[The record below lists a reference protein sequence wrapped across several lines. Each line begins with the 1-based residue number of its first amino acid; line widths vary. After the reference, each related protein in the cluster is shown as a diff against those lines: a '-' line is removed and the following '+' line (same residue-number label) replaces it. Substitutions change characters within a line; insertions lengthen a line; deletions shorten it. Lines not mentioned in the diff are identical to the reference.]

1 MLDNLPRQASVSNFR
16 YAAAHFLSIA
26 ITLSVLLFIGHYLDR
41 QFEKQH
47 WMAAQAK
54 TVAAITA
61 EASRYYYESLSD
73 LLVLADNRALF
84 SASDNSNAELGSE
97 FERIARISRSYHQ
110 LRFIDTTGQEMVRVN
125 FSGNTATRV
134 TTGKLQN
141 KAHRPYFQKS
151 INLKEGEVYVSRF
164 DLNVEH
170 KQIEKPYRPVIRFA
184 TPVFDPEGNKR
195 GILVL
200 NYLGEKLLH
209 QFAVSDQEDK
219 SHIILLND
227 QGYYLYSDNQ
237 EQTWGF
243 QIAGRPRFQ
252 DQFREWTTIT
262 QKHAGQ
268 LNASQGLLTYATINY
283 SGNTDQQWIE
293 RYTPMHGIRIV
304 AEEAPW
310 RIVSFTPTELL
321 YSAAN
326 NRFYYSL
333 SALLFLLLLILPIS
347 VVWGRSHARAKYLEN
362 RQRIYAQIF
371 EQINELI
378 YITDTD
384 GTILYANSTVEGYT
398 GYSINEIIGKTPHIF
413 YSGKQTGGFYKRLWD
428 TINSGESFEGY
439 FVNRCKDGSIFY
451 EHKIITPLRDSLGKV
466 TQFVSTGRDIT
477 GTRNMREKEM
487 IATSDLA
494 SNLVHH
500 FGNLLQ
506 GVMGLT
512 QLTLTKKETHKAFTI
527 NDFLVALLET
537 AKNSGKMLT
546 DIRSLTVIG
555 HEELPLVDL
564 KPLLQET
571 VESLR
576 KDLPEQITLSSNFEN
591 NIPSVRSHSS
601 LILTAIMAL
610 LSNARDAV
618 CNEGEIVVGVGMT
631 SPQNTTCTTCGEP
644 LNGDYMEIFVSDSG
658 KGISKKTQERI
669 WDPFFTTKK
678 SGLLVAVTPG
688 LGLTAVRSIIHSHQG
703 HILLE
708 SIEKSGTTVRL
719 LLPLEK
725 SLDLYKINYP
735 SAS

>member
-1 MLDNLPRQASVSNFR
+1 MFDGLPRNISHSVFR

-26 ITLSVLLFIGHYLDR
+26 ITLFVLLFAGHYLDR

-54 TVAAITA
+54 TVATITA

-73 LLVLADNRALF
+73 LLVLADNRELF
-84 SASDNSNAELGSE
+84 SGSEKSNTELGSE

-125 FSGNTATRV
+125 FSGNTPTKV
-134 TTGKLQN
+134 SNEKLQN

-151 INLKEGEVYVSRF
+151 INLKKGEVYISRF

-170 KQIEKPYRPVIRFA
+170 QKLEQPYRPVIRFA
-184 TPVFDPEGNKR
+184 TPVFDPEGKKS

-209 QFAVSDQEDK
+209 QFVVNDRENK
-219 SHIILLND
+219 SHLLLLND
-227 QGYYLYSDNQ
+227 QGYYLYSGNQ

-243 QIAGRPRFQ
+243 QIAGRPKFQ

-268 LNASQGLLTYATINY
+268 LTTSQGLLTYATVDY
-283 SGNTDQQWIE
+283 SDNTDQQWIE
-293 RYTPMHGIRIV
+293 RYTPLRNIRI
-304 AEEAPW
+304 AAKEAPW
-310 RIVSFTPTELL
+310 RIVSFTPNELL
-321 YSAAN
+321 FASAN
-326 NRFYYSL
+326 YRFHY
-333 SALLFLLLLILPIS
+333 ALITLLLLLLLMLPAS
-347 VVWGRSHARAKYLEN
+347 FVWGRSHARAKDLEN
-362 RQRIYAQIF
+362 RQRIYAQVF

-378 YITDTD
+378 YITDTN
-384 GTILYANSTVEGYT
+384 GTIRYANSAVEDYT
-398 GYSINEIIGKTPHIF
+398 GYSINEIIGKTPNIF
-413 YSGKQTGGFYKRLWD
+413 YSGKQTEGFYQRLWD
-428 TINSGESFEGY
+428 TLNSGKSFEGY

-451 EHKIITPLRDSLGKV
+451 EHKIITPLRDSLGRV

-494 SNLVHH
+494 SNLLHH

-512 QLTLTKKETHKAFTI
+512 QLTLTTKETHKVSTL

-537 AKNSGKMLT
+537 AKKASKLLT

-555 HEELPLVDL
+555 HEELTLVDL

-571 VESLR
+571 VESMR
-576 KDLPEQITLSSNFEN
+576 KDLPEQITLSTNFES
-591 NIPSVRSHSS
+591 NIPTVRCHTP

-610 LSNARDAV
+610 LHNARDAV
-618 CNEGEIVVGVGMT
+618 GDGGEIVAGAGT
-631 SPQNTTCTTCGEP
+631 ASPNNTTCTTCGEP
-644 LNGDYMEIFVSDSG
+644 LNGDYMEIFISDSG
-658 KGISKKTQERI
+658 KGISKKTQQRI

-678 SGLLVAVTPG
+678 SGLLAAVKPG
-688 LGLTAVRSIIHSHQG
+688 LGLTTARSIIHSHQG

-708 SIEKSGTTVRL
+708 SSEKSGTTFRL

-725 SLDLYKINYP
+725 TLISTSIK
-735 SAS
+735 